1 LGAYVLTTQPDM
13 FGTYILSS
21 PSLWFDQGLL
31 PRMQDAAVMPS
42 KPIRVLLS
50 VGGYETVKPGP
61 RYSTGNDMLRQAADF
76 AGQLRRSGRKLQV
89 ENIVIDGEDHLTVY
103 PRVITRALLQVL
115 PGEGPYTG
123 G

>member
-1 LGAYVLTTQPDM
+1 M
-13 FGTYILSS
+13 
-21 PSLWFDQGLL
+21 
-31 PRMQDAAVMPS
+31 
-42 KPIRVLLS
+42 
-50 VGGYETVKPGP
+50 GGYETVKPGP
-61 RYSTGNDMLRQAADF
+61 RYSTGNDMLRQTADF
-76 AGQLRRSGRKLQV
+76 AGQLQRSGRKLQV